1 MQNCQTVFH
10 SGCTILH
17 SHQQCMQADFLK
29 SPQRVEDGV
38 GVLLR
43 NADINS
49 LEIEVLATPGLPQW
63 PQPTQEPGSRVTCK
77 HGRDESRK
85 QRLNQ
90 SSYNSEEVRA
100 AEGASRGRE
109 WLGQGGAGPPQ
120 GWVLR
125 GARHPQPSAWGAAG
139 RRDHPHEWL
148 SPGGCPAQAQ
158 HTWGQAAS
166 LSGL

>member
-1 MQNCQTVFH
+1 
-10 SGCTILH
+10 
-17 SHQQCMQADFLK
+17 MQADFLK

-77 HGRDESRK
+77 HGKDESRK

-90 SSYNSEEVRA
+90 SSYNSEEVQGWCGRQ
-100 AEGASRGRE
+100 RGLPGKENGLARE
-109 WLGQGGAGPPQ
+109 
-120 GWVLR
+120 GWVLLR
-125 GARHPQPSAWGAAG
+125 AGSSVGPGTPSPVHGEQPGEG
-139 RRDHPHEWL
+139 TFPMN
-148 SPGGCPAQAQ
+148 G
-158 HTWGQAAS
+158 
-166 LSGL
+166 